1 MKYRDYQNQINESL
15 KPSIDDSDVLNILQ
29 KYSIQNDRT
38 KKDNGSYLY
47 KFDNR
52 YSIIYDGSTFVLYRH
67 EDRIHMENARN
78 LKEIDDA
85 ISKWLSAYSLD
96 SVEVKDVEDESDEI
110 DKLVNK
116 MSKNAEESGD
126 DVKPE
131 SDEKE
136 YDDAEEV
143 DLEQDDDIDD
153 DIEDDKD
160 DKK

>member
-1 MKYRDYQNQINESL
+1 MKFRDYKNKIDESL
-15 KPSIDDSDVLNILQ
+15 KPTIDDSDTLNILQ

-38 KKDNGSYLY
+38 KQEDGTYLY

-85 ISKWLSAYSLD
+85 ISKWLSSYSLD
-96 SVEVKDVEDESDEI
+96 SVEVNDDEVNDAI

-116 MSKNAEESGD
+116 VKKNDDDDSTINDNDEDNKKSDDSFGDVLEPKID
-126 DVKPE
+126 DV
-131 SDEKE
+131 DKE
-136 YDDAEEV
+136 NT
-143 DLEQDDDIDD
+143 
-153 DIEDDKD
+153 K
-160 DKK
+160 

>member
-1 MKYRDYQNQINESL
+1 MKFRDYKNKIDESL
-15 KPSIDDSDVLNILQ
+15 KPTIDDSDTLNILQ

-38 KKDNGSYLY
+38 KQEDGTYLY

-85 ISKWLSAYSLD
+85 ISKWLSSYSLD
-96 SVEVKDVEDESDEI
+96 SVEVNDDEVNDAI

-116 MSKNAEESGD
+116 VKKNDDDDDSTINDNDEDNKKSDDSFGDVLEPKID
-126 DVKPE
+126 DV
-131 SDEKE
+131 DKE
-136 YDDAEEV
+136 NT
-143 DLEQDDDIDD
+143 
-153 DIEDDKD
+153 K
-160 DKK
+160 